1 MQLNV
6 NLPNMKALG
15 QVIKV
20 ILLVCVAIVL
30 SSLIIEAIAYVALP
44 LALIIMLYFSPR
56 MYRGY
61 KEHGSWNKMA
71 DEYWETWADHKPR
84 DLPDAEDKEK

>member
-6 NLPNMKALG
+6 NLPDWKVVC

-61 KEHGSWNKMA
+61 KEYGSWNKMA